1 MARPR
6 KETKEPDLARV
17 RDLVDK
23 MYTEILIPRPDNDYA
38 GLIYAEKC
46 GYLESVL
53 DDLVIELGLTP

>member
-23 MYTEILIPRPDNDYA
+23 MYNEICMPRPENDYS
-38 GLIYAEKC
+38 GMIYAEKC
-46 GYLESVL
+46 GYLERVL
-53 DDLVIELGLTP
+53 GELIVELKP